1 MPYSPSRGLLY
12 SAPPAHDE
20 RRTDDGPATDAT
32 NDATAD
38 AQADVNADADEGATP
53 TPADD

>member
-12 SAPPAHDE
+12 SSPPTHE
-20 RRTDDGPATDAT
+20 SNRRTATDAT
-32 NDATAD
+32 EADETDADATRAD
-38 AQADVNADADEGATP
+38 GPTTGATP